1 MEFNK
6 AYNRDEFLSFLRVN
20 FMPED
25 FKQEISNVENPVQ
38 FQYTQKVTRLGE
50 CESLGLVV
58 YEVRHSSKHDA
69 RVGLTKEAFR
79 LLADEF
85 CERALVFFVFLVD
98 RDYPRPV

>member
-6 AYNRDEFLSFLRVN
+6 AYSRDEFLSFLRVN

-50 CESLGLVV
+50 CGSLGLVV
-58 YEVRHSSKHDA
+58 
-69 RVGLTKEAFR
+69 
-79 LLADEF
+79 
-85 CERALVFFVFLVD
+85 
-98 RDYPRPV
+98 

>member
-25 FKQEISNVENPVQ
+25 FKQEISNVIDNPVQ

-50 CESLGLVV
+50 CESLAW
-58 YEVRHSSKHDA
+58 SSMKCATVHQA
-69 RVGLTKEAFR
+69 
-79 LLADEF
+79 
-85 CERALVFFVFLVD
+85 
-98 RDYPRPV
+98 